1 MLELNLSVKS
11 KSLSA
16 DWRRRLFTYCLFSKA
31 FMRAAPFRGGLLVGL
46 LLTTT
51 LAFGQANISPAKPQ
65 SKPVIISGG
74 TIHVGNGQVIN
85 SGYIAFSNGKITAVG
100 EGAAPNTAGADVID
114 ATGKQVYPGFICP
127 ITTLGLVEIEEGAR
141 GTEDNAET
149 RELNPDARSIV
160 AYNTDSK
167 VIPTVRSNGILLA
180 QPTPEGGVISG
191 QSSVVQLDAWNWE
204 DAAYKTDIGIHLTW
218 PVARVNNRRRG
229 APMPGVPQLSPAE
242 IAQKAI
248 DGITNLFSEAKA
260 YSEMA
265 KPEVTNIRFEAMR
278 GLFNGTKKLFVNA
291 DGAKEIEQAVAFAKK
306 FGLSEVIVGGNE
318 SYLVTDV
325 LKESN
330 IPVILKETQRLP
342 DRDEDDVYLPYKLP
356 KMLQDAGVLYG
367 LTGIGFW
374 RQRNLPFEAGQAVGY
389 GLTKEQALSMITLN
403 NAKILGIDKTTGTLE
418 VGKDANL
425 FISTGDALDMITLH
439 VETAFIQGRNINL
452 DNLHKQL
459 YKKFSDKYGL
469 KVDL

>member
-1 MLELNLSVKS
+1 MNKILL
-11 KSLSA
+11 
-16 DWRRRLFTYCLFSKA
+16 LF
-31 FMRAAPFRGGLLVGL
+31 GGLLL
-46 LLTTT
+46 SMS
-51 LAFGQANISPAKPQ
+51 LAYGQATISPAKPQ
-65 SKPVIISGG
+65 SKPIVISGG
-74 TIHVGNGQVIN
+74 TIHVGNGQVIS
-85 SGYIAFSNGKITAVG
+85 SGYLVFNNGKITAIGDGV
-100 EGAAPNTAGADVID
+100 APNTSGADVVD

-127 ITTLGLVEIEEGAR
+127 ITTLGLVEIEEGAK
-141 GTEDNAET
+141 GTVDDEET
-149 RELNPDARSIV
+149 GDLNPDARSIV

-180 QPTPEGGVISG
+180 QPTPDGGIISG

-204 DAAYKTDIGIHLTW
+204 DAAYKTDIGVHLTW
-218 PVARVNNRRRG
+218 PVARVNNRRRA
-229 APMPGVPQLSPAE
+229 APTPGVPQESPAE
-242 IAQKAI
+242 KAQKAI
-248 DGITNLFSEAKA
+248 DAITNLFSEAKA
-260 YSEMA
+260 YAEIA
-265 KPEVTNIRFEAMR
+265 KPEVTNVRFEAMR

-291 DGAKEIEQAVAFAKK
+291 DGAKEIVQVAAFARK
-306 FGLSEVIVGGNE
+306 FGLSAVIVGGND
-318 SYLVTDV
+318 SYLVSDV

-356 KMLQDAGVLYG
+356 KMLQDAGVMYG
-367 LTGIGFW
+367 LTGVGFW

-439 VETAFIQGRNINL
+439 VEKAFIQGRDINL

-459 YKKFSDKYGL
+459 YKKFSDKYGV
-469 KVDL
+469 KVEL